1 MEIKICENMREQ
13 ICYKLES
20 GYFCVLTTKLL
31 SHEFDRE
38 GNISNIRGLCSRAKM
53 QTHHLL
59 VQFLGMW
66 TLLFFSPGQ
75 HLCGVWVRQTQYMS
89 VQWIYLHDVSSE
101 LFKI

>member
-1 MEIKICENMREQ
+1 MREQ

-38 GNISNIRGLCSRAKM
+38 GNISNIRGLCSKAKM

-66 TLLFFSPGQ
+66 ALLFSLLGSI
-75 HLCGVWVRQTQYMS
+75 S
-89 VQWIYLHDVSSE
+89 VESGLDKHST
-101 LFKI
+101 